1 MTIVNARIDFNGLL
15 FDIYE
20 DGIYYTDFKHEAHK
34 LDWNEL
40 AHFMINRKLIMK
52 LLQESKN

>member
-1 MTIVNARIDFNGLL
+1 MARINFQGLI

-20 DGIYYTDFKHEAHK
+20 DGIYYTDFKHETHK

-40 AHFMINRKLIMK
+40 THFMINRKLIMK